1 MLKLF
6 TITLAAAISST
17 AIAQTFIDA
26 PSNKDFKAMP
36 NGILYKS
43 IKKGNGKTTAS
54 EGDFLKLNLSYYMH
68 RGGKQDSLIF
78 TSQNLP
84 DKVVQV
90 GVVKPI
96 YKGDLMEGMFSM
108 AEGDS
113 AQFIV
118 PADSFLL
125 KSAGSRGIPEGIRK
139 DDKFLFNIKLIELTP
154 KAVVEEK
161 RKIENAKKEAE
172 MSQKSFDE
180 KNSRDEY
187 LKANN
192 ITQAPTN
199 SGLIAVV
206 SQEGSGA
213 KPTVGQKVTVHYT
226 GYLVNGTKFDS
237 SVDRGEPFS
246 FTIGKGQVIQGWDE
260 GIAML
265 SPGAKAKLIIP
276 SSIGYGGRNMGSIP
290 PYSTLVFDVEL
301 LKVE

>member
-1 MLKLF
+1 MKFL
-6 TITLAAAISST
+6 TIALSAFFST
-17 AIAQTFIDA
+17 TAFAQTFIDA
-26 PSNKDFKAMP
+26 PASKDFKSMP

-43 IKKGNGKTTAS
+43 IKKGSSKATAV

-68 RGGKQDSLIF
+68 RGGQKDSLIF

-84 DKVVQV
+84 EKTVQV

-96 YKGDLMEGMFSM
+96 YKGDLMEGMFYM

-125 KSAGSRGIPEGIRK
+125 KSAGSRGLPEGIRK
-139 DDKFLFNIKLIELTP
+139 DDKFLFCIKMIERTP

-161 RKIENAKKEAE
+161 RKQENAKKEAE

-180 KNSRDEY
+180 KVKRDEY

-192 ITQAPTN
+192 ISQAANP
-199 SGLIAVV
+199 SGLIAIV
-206 SQEGSGA
+206 SQEGAGA
-213 KPTVGQKVTVHYT
+213 KPSIGQKVTVHYT
-226 GYLVNGTKFDS
+226 GYLLDGTKFDS
-237 SVDRGEPFS
+237 SVDRGQPFT

-260 GIAML
+260 GIALL

-290 PYSTLVFDVEL
+290 PYSTLIFDVEL

>member
-1 MLKLF
+1 MKLF
-6 TITLAAAISST
+6 SIFISAFVSSAAF
-17 AIAQTFIDA
+17 AQTFIDA
-26 PSNKDFKAMP
+26 PAAKDFKTMP
-36 NGILYKS
+36 NGILYRS
-43 IKKGNGKTTAS
+43 ITKGSGKETAT

-68 RGGKQDSLIF
+68 RGGKKDSLIF
-78 TSQNLP
+78 TSQNIP

-90 GVVKPI
+90 GVINPI
-96 YKGDLMEGMFSM
+96 YKGDLMEGMFYM

-125 KSAGSRGIPEGIRK
+125 KSAGSRGLPEGIRK
-139 DDKFLFNIKLIELTP
+139 SDKFLFCIKLLERTP

-161 RKIENAKKEAE
+161 RKTENAKMEAE

-180 KNSRDEY
+180 KVKRDEY

-192 ITQAPTN
+192 INQAANP
-199 SGLIAVV
+199 SGLIAIV
-206 SQEGSGA
+206 SQEGAGA
-213 KPTVGQKVTVHYT
+213 KPTTGQKVTVHYT
-226 GYLVNGTKFDS
+226 GYLLDGTKFDS
-237 SVDRGEPFS
+237 SVDRGQPFS

-260 GIAML
+260 GIALL

-276 SSIGYGGRNMGSIP
+276 SAIGYGGRNMGAIP
-290 PYSTLVFDVEL
+290 PYSTLIFDVEL

>member
-1 MLKLF
+1 MKILPF
-6 TITLAAAISST
+6 ALAAIISST
-17 AIAQTFIDA
+17 ALAQQFIDA
-26 PSNKDFKAMP
+26 PSIKDFKTMP

-43 IKKGNGKTTAS
+43 VKKGPNKETAV

-68 RGGKQDSLIF
+68 RGGKKDSLIF
-78 TSQNLP
+78 TSQSLP
-84 DKVVQV
+84 DKFVQV

-96 YKGDLMEGMFSM
+96 YKGDLMEGMFFM
-108 AEGDS
+108 AQGDS

-125 KSAGSRGIPEGIRK
+125 QSAGSRGIPAGINK
-139 DDKFLFNIKLIELTP
+139 DDKFLFCISMIERTP
-154 KAVVEEK
+154 KAVFEEK
-161 RKIENAKKEAE
+161 QKQANAKKEAE

-180 KNSRDEY
+180 KAKRDEY

-192 ITQAPTN
+192 ITQAPN
-199 SGLIAVV
+199 PSGLIAII
-206 SQEGSGA
+206 SQEGAGA
-213 KPTVGQKVTVHYT
+213 KPTSGQKVTVHYT
-226 GYLVNGTKFDS
+226 GYLLDGTKFDS
-237 SVDRGEPFS
+237 SVDRNTPFT

-260 GIAML
+260 GIALL

-290 PYSTLVFDVEL
+290 PFSTLVFDVEL

>member
-1 MLKLF
+1 M
-6 TITLAAAISST
+6 
-17 AIAQTFIDA
+17 
-26 PSNKDFKAMP
+26 
-36 NGILYKS
+36 
-43 IKKGNGKTTAS
+43 
-54 EGDFLKLNLSYYMH
+54 
-68 RGGKQDSLIF
+68 
-78 TSQNLP
+78 
-84 DKVVQV
+84 
-90 GVVKPI
+90 
-96 YKGDLMEGMFSM
+96 
-108 AEGDS
+108 
-113 AQFIV
+113 
-118 PADSFLL
+118 
-125 KSAGSRGIPEGIRK
+125 KSAGSRGIPEGVRK

-161 RKIENAKKEAE
+161 RKVENAKKEAE

-290 PYSTLVFDVEL
+290 PFSTLVFDVEL

>member
-1 MLKLF
+1 MKL
-6 TITLAAAISST
+6 ISFLLS
-17 AIAQTFIDA
+17 AFLSSALHAQIFIDA
-26 PSNKDFKAMP
+26 PAVKDFKTMP

-43 IKKGNGKTTAS
+43 ITKGTSKSTAV
-54 EGDFLKLNLSYYMH
+54 EGDYLKLNLSYYMH
-68 RGGKQDSLIF
+68 RGGKKDSLIF

-96 YKGDLMEGMFSM
+96 YKGDLMEGMFFM

-125 KSAGSRGIPEGIRK
+125 KSAGSRGLPEGIRK
-139 DDKFLFNIKLIELTP
+139 DDKFLFCVKMIELTP
-154 KAVVEEK
+154 KAVIEEK
-161 RKIENAKKEAE
+161 RKQENAKKDAE

-180 KNSRDEY
+180 KVKRDEY

-192 ITQAPTN
+192 ITQPANP
-199 SGLIAVV
+199 SGLIVLV
-206 SQEGSGA
+206 SQEGAGA
-213 KPTVGQKVTVHYT
+213 KPTAGQKVTVHYT
-226 GYLVNGTKFDS
+226 GYLLDGTKFDS
-237 SVDRGEPFS
+237 SVDRGQPFS
-246 FTIGKGQVIQGWDE
+246 FTIGRGQVIQGWDE
-260 GIAML
+260 GIALL

-276 SSIGYGGRNMGSIP
+276 SSIGYGSRNMGTIP
-290 PYSTLVFDVEL
+290 PYSTLIFDVEL

>member
-1 MLKLF
+1 MKL
-6 TITLAAAISST
+6 ISFLLS
-17 AIAQTFIDA
+17 AFLSSAVYAQIFIDA
-26 PSNKDFKAMP
+26 PAVKDFKTMP

-43 IKKGNGKTTAS
+43 ITKGTSKSTAV
-54 EGDFLKLNLSYYMH
+54 EGDYLKLNLSYYMH
-68 RGGKQDSLIF
+68 RGGKKDSLIF

-96 YKGDLMEGMFSM
+96 YKGDLMEGMFFM

-125 KSAGSRGIPEGIRK
+125 KSAGSRGLPEGIRK
-139 DDKFLFNIKLIELTP
+139 DDKFLFCVKMIELTP
-154 KAVVEEK
+154 KAVIEEK
-161 RKIENAKKEAE
+161 RKQENAKKDAE

-180 KNSRDEY
+180 KVKRDEY

-192 ITQAPTN
+192 ITQPANP
-199 SGLIAVV
+199 SGLIVLV
-206 SQEGSGA
+206 SQEGAGA
-213 KPTVGQKVTVHYT
+213 KPTAGQKVTVHYT
-226 GYLVNGTKFDS
+226 GYLLDGTKFDS
-237 SVDRGEPFS
+237 SVDRGQPFS
-246 FTIGKGQVIQGWDE
+246 FTIGRGQVIQGWDE
-260 GIAML
+260 GIALL

-276 SSIGYGGRNMGSIP
+276 SSIGYGSRNMGTIP
-290 PYSTLVFDVEL
+290 PYSTLIFDVEL